1 MAHWSPYVHAVVFF
15 ELQASVKGSSTRS
28 SFSQTLKSDT
38 KLIFVSLFAKGHFI
52 AISIQRTLLK
62 HQLLYFLKLLRKCVI
77 RFKIISLLGNRP
89 VNFVYYVAQFDS
101 DHLFCSKLF
110 RRQLMKLTFWWCSAG
125 NKLILS
131 WTEVN
136 KTFRFWYTTIGQKS
150 MINDMNTSL
159 WIPSVLTDF
168 IRAYRITLQL

>member
-1 MAHWSPYVHAVVFF
+1 MLAANLRRPTTDWKHVIEKKKLLFFVFF
-15 ELQASVKGSSTRS
+15 HRVPLFLCLRKYITESYKNCDIYIKHSGSLKSIRPRCCVLQASVKGSSTTS

-89 VNFVYYVAQFDS
+89 VNFVYYAAQFD
-101 DHLFCSKLF
+101 
-110 RRQLMKLTFWWCSAG
+110 
-125 NKLILS
+125 
-131 WTEVN
+131 
-136 KTFRFWYTTIGQKS
+136 
-150 MINDMNTSL
+150 
-159 WIPSVLTDF
+159 
-168 IRAYRITLQL
+168 

>member
-1 MAHWSPYVHAVVFF
+1 MLAANLRRPTTDWKHVIEKKKFITAVFRILSPCSTFLVFKKVHHGEFKNCDIYIKHSGSLKSIRPRCCV
-15 ELQASVKGSSTRS
+15 LQASVKGSSTTS

-89 VNFVYYVAQFDS
+89 VNFVYYAAQFD
-101 DHLFCSKLF
+101 
-110 RRQLMKLTFWWCSAG
+110 
-125 NKLILS
+125 
-131 WTEVN
+131 
-136 KTFRFWYTTIGQKS
+136 
-150 MINDMNTSL
+150 
-159 WIPSVLTDF
+159 
-168 IRAYRITLQL
+168 